1 MKRVLAKNGQL
12 CEWIIILA
20 TGVLLM
26 NRVYAVMGPPASGKT
41 SIVKALAPYGV
52 AEIIS
57 HTTRKPKTGE
67 NDGVDYHFVSAE
79 EFRKTEL
86 IERVTY
92 DEQFYGI
99 SKAEVLTKSN
109 QHTHSAVAV
118 ERKGLE
124 QLRRLFG
131 DRVVSIFIMVDEA
144 TILERTIQSGDTY
157 ETIRRRIE
165 YAKDTGEFDNWQI
178 SDYVVKNTGSLDAAL
193 LQVLAVMGL
202 AVPVTAATAP
212 QI

>member
-1 MKRVLAKNGQL
+1 MKRVLVKNGQL